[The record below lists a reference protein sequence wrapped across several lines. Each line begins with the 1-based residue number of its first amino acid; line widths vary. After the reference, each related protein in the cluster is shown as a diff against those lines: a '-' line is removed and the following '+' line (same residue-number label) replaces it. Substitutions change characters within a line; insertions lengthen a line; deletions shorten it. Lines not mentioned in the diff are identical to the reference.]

1 MTSGIEKVKS
11 CSCELY
17 FLEMFLSAWHK
28 NGKSSA
34 VFSDISILFDFI
46 KSPQGTEN
54 YSEPS
59 TLLIL
64 NVLNNSFALFCSVL
78 KKLFPAQ
85 REDSFFF
92 FFFKSLQLFWM
103 FGGGQ
108 TSQNATCW
116 RSDPHDTSGLGVM
129 HINDYCFF
137 QKPSLQADRKETFHS
152 SVVRIKSSYMHDKQT
167 EGIIQ
172 SCKNQWLTVWYWTVC
187 KGLALIGTIPQR
199 HGHNYLKD

>member
-92 FFFKSLQLFWM
+92 FFLNLYNFSECLGEVRQARM
-103 FGGGQ
+103 QRAGDQ
-108 TSQNATCW
+108 TLMTLVAWELC
-116 RSDPHDTSGLGVM
+116 
-129 HINDYCFF
+129 I
-137 QKPSLQADRKETFHS
+137 
-152 SVVRIKSSYMHDKQT
+152 
-167 EGIIQ
+167 
-172 SCKNQWLTVWYWTVC
+172 
-187 KGLALIGTIPQR
+187 
-199 HGHNYLKD
+199 